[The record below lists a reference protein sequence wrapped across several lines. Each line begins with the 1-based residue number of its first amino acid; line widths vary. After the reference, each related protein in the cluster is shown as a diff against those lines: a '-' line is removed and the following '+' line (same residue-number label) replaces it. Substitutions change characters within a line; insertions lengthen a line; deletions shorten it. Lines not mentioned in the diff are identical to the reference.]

1 MAKIEMCAPCLF
13 GLEGVLADE
22 LRNIEAEDVRP
33 ENGRVLFSG
42 DSRILARANLW
53 LRTAERVEIVV
64 GSFKAL
70 SFEELFEG
78 TKKLDWERWI
88 DKKDAFP
95 VKGWSL
101 NSKLFSIP
109 DCQSIIKKAV
119 VKKLSE
125 KYKVC
130 INGYVA
136 YYDKEL
142 ELKVKYYNKKNNRN
156 VTSDELKNEFEKFLE
171 SDASKSETLDDFHD
185 TIKGNFSTED
195 CNHDLDS
202 VTFEDFEVKINKKL
216 NELYGLVYYGDA
228 TEEQINNAIDS
239 ITSWEDDDE

>member
-22 LRNIEAEDVRP
+22 LRNIEAENVRP

-64 GSFKAL
+64 GSFKAY

-78 TKKLDWERWI
+78 TKKLEWERWI
-88 DKKDAFP
+88 DKRDAFP

-101 NSKLFSIP
+101 NSKLYSIP

-125 KYKVC
+125 KYN
-130 INGYVA
+130 IEWN
-136 YYDKEL
+136 
-142 ELKVKYYNKKNNRN
+142 LKQEEYHITKGGNDV
-156 VTSDELKNEFEKFLE
+156 VVEFRPQAVEG
-171 SDASKSETLDDFHD
+171 TL
-185 TIKGNFSTED
+185 TKTQ
-195 CNHDLDS
+195 
-202 VTFEDFEVKINKKL
+202 V
-216 NELYGLVYYGDA
+216 LV
-228 TEEQINNAIDS
+228 
-239 ITSWEDDDE
+239 